1 VSTENHRAMNSR
13 IIKKV
18 IRAWLEFHHGLFLV
32 QIDAEQKPDVSNIVV
47 AQKYEVSKIMG
58 ISKSVRN
65 EQLNENSSTCSA
77 RRFLVMGKFGT

>member
-1 VSTENHRAMNSR
+1 MAGISPRFVSCREWCGA
-13 IIKKV
+13 
-18 IRAWLEFHHGLFLV
+18 
-32 QIDAEQKPDVSNIVV
+32 KPDVSNIVV
-47 AQKYEVSKIMG
+47 AQKYEVSKMMG